1 MDRVTSTFN
10 PWDVVEELAAVADDR
25 GTKRI
30 TMSQIGTELKDAEE
44 NNAENI
50 QEVRKIL
57 MELGYQIGA

>member
-1 MDRVTSTFN
+1 VDRVTSTFN
-10 PWDVVEELAAVADDR
+10 PWDVVEELTAVADDR

-30 TMSQIGTELKDAEE
+30 SMSQIGRELKDAEE
-44 NNAENI
+44 NSAENI